1 MRDDLQLADHSTR
14 PIMMNLSHTNTT
26 LPNGRV
32 LLTGATGY
40 IGGRL
45 LSRLEEQGYT
55 VRCLAR
61 RPEFLLAR
69 VKEGT
74 QVVHGDILD
83 IRSLENVLQG
93 VHTAY
98 FLVHALSETKGF
110 EETERFG
117 AQNFATAA
125 KQVGV
130 RRIIYLGGLAQGQ
143 KLSPHLASRR
153 EVGRILRASGV
164 TTIEFRAGIII
175 GSGSLS
181 FEMIRSLVDHLPVM
195 VTPRWTRTLTQ
206 PIAIDDVIDYLLAI
220 LDIDINESTV
230 FEIGSSDRIAYM
242 DLMKE
247 YARQRGLK
255 RVMIP
260 VPVLTPTL
268 SSLWLGLVT
277 PIYARVGR
285 KLIEG
290 VRNETVIHDDKAL
303 RIFSIHPLGYREA
316 IQRALTNEDHEF
328 AQTRWSDAVSSRGVT
343 KTKAGVHIGS
353 RFVDSRSCRVSC
365 SPQQAF
371 VPIERIGGKTGW
383 YYGNWLWKIR
393 GFLDLA
399 VGGIGMRRGRPHP
412 DNLKPGDTVDFW
424 RVEACEPNRLLRLT
438 AEMRL
443 PGRAWLQF
451 DIEGDDSGTVIRQ
464 TALFDP
470 KGLAGIL
477 YWYAL
482 FPLHKVI
489 FAGMLRRLV
498 QVAESQV

>member
-1 MRDDLQLADHSTR
+1 
-14 PIMMNLSHTNTT
+14 MNLLHTNAN
-26 LPNGRV
+26 LPTGQI

-40 IGGRL
+40 VGGRL
-45 LSRLEEQGYT
+45 LPRLEVHGYN

-61 RPEFLLAR
+61 RPEFLLPR
-69 VKEGT
+69 VEEGT
-74 QVVHGDILD
+74 QVARGDIFD
-83 IRSLENVLQG
+83 FQSLEKALAG

-98 FLVHALSETKGF
+98 YLVHALSATKRF
-110 EETERFG
+110 EEAERLG
-117 AQNFATAA
+117 AQNFAKAA
-125 KQVGV
+125 KQAGV
-130 RRIIYLGGLAQGQ
+130 RRIVYLGGLAQGQ
-143 KLSPHLASRR
+143 ELSPHLASRM
-153 EVGRILRASGV
+153 EVGRILRESGV
-164 TTIEFRAGIII
+164 TTVEFRAGIII

-206 PIAIDDVIDYLLAI
+206 PIAIDDIIDYLLAA
-220 LDIDINESTV
+220 LDIDIKESTV
-230 FEIGSSDRIAYM
+230 IEIGSSDRISYM

-247 YARQRGLK
+247 YARQKGLR

-285 KLIEG
+285 KLVES

-303 RIFSIHPLGYREA
+303 RLFPIRPLGYRKA
-316 IQRALTNEDHEF
+316 IQQALANEDHEF
-328 AQTRWSDAVSSRGVT
+328 AQTRWSDAVSSRSAT
-343 KTKAGVHIGS
+343 KTKAGVRLGS

-371 VPIERIGGKTGW
+371 IPIDRIGGKTGW
-383 YYGNWLWKIR
+383 YHSNWLWKIR
-393 GFLDLA
+393 GYLDLA

-412 DNLKPGDTVDFW
+412 DNLKLGDTVDFW
-424 RVEACEPNRLLRLT
+424 RVEAYEPNRLLRLS

-451 DIEGDDSGTVIRQ
+451 DIEEDEPGTVIRQ
-464 TALFDP
+464 TAIFDP
-470 KGLAGIL
+470 SGLAGIL

-482 FPLHKVI
+482 FPLHKAV
-489 FAGMLRRLV
+489 FAGTLRGIV
-498 QVAESQV
+498 QAAETQILDEGELE

>member
-1 MRDDLQLADHSTR
+1 
-14 PIMMNLSHTNTT
+14 MNSLHTNTN
-26 LPNGRV
+26 LPNGRI

-40 IGGRL
+40 VGGRL
-45 LSRLEEQGYT
+45 LSRLEEYGHD

-61 RPEFLLAR
+61 RPEFLLPR

-74 QVVHGDILD
+74 QVARGDIFD
-83 IRSLENVLQG
+83 IQSLENAFAG
-93 VHTAY
+93 IHTAY
-98 FLVHALSETKGF
+98 YLVHALSTTKHF
-110 EETERFG
+110 EEAECLG
-117 AQNFATAA
+117 AQNFAKAA
-125 KQVGV
+125 KQIGV

-143 KLSPHLASRR
+143 KLSPHLASRI
-153 EVGRILRASGV
+153 EVGRILRDSGV
-164 TTIEFRAGIII
+164 TTVEFRAGIII

-206 PIAIDDVIDYLLAI
+206 PIAIGNVIDYLQAALKT
-220 LDIDINESTV
+220 DVQESTV
-230 FEIGSSDRIAYM
+230 FEIGSSDRISYM

-247 YARQRGLK
+247 YARQRELE

-260 VPVLTPTL
+260 VPLLTPTL

-285 KLIEG
+285 KLVEG
-290 VRNETVIHDDKAL
+290 VRNETVIRDDKAL
-303 RIFSIHPLGYREA
+303 RVFPIRPLGYREA
-316 IQRALTNEDHEF
+316 IQQALANEDHEF
-328 AQTRWSDAVSSRGVT
+328 AQTRWSDAVSSHSAT
-343 KTKAGVHIGS
+343 KTKAGVRLGS
-353 RFVDSRSCRVSC
+353 RMVDSRSCRVSC

-371 VPIERIGGKTGW
+371 IPIQRIGGKTGW
-383 YYGNWLWKIR
+383 YYGNWLWRIR

-412 DNLKPGDTVDFW
+412 DDLKPGDTVDSW
-424 RVEACEPNRLLRLT
+424 RVEAYEPNRLLRLS

-451 DIEGDDSGTVIRQ
+451 DIEEDKSGTVIRQ
-464 TALFDP
+464 TAIFDP
-470 KGLAGIL
+470 SGLTGIL

-482 FPLHKVI
+482 FPLHKAV
-489 FAGMLRRLV
+489 FTGMLRSIV
-498 QVAESQV
+498 QAAETQIWDEGKLE